1 MWYVMSAGEQVAAGR
16 YSGALYRTTGP
27 AFNAVP
33 WTPANPVQVGS
44 MSLVFTDGN
53 TGTMTY
59 TVDGVQVVKQIQR
72 QVFSTPKTQ
81 CEQ

>member
-1 MWYVMSAGEQVAAGR
+1 
-16 YSGALYRTTGP
+16 
-27 AFNAVP
+27 
-33 WTPANPVQVGS
+33 

-59 TVDGVQVVKQIQR
+59 TIDGVQVVKQIQR